1 MTHETGHWKTRKI
14 PQVVQVIHDIYNNL
28 WKKTLEEDKLLGL
41 GDALDAEKLLQMQS
55 PWSVIRNERNLTT
68 QSILQNLKD
77 GSKKK
82 FSTREIFMKWLN
94 ERDEQGLFADSFE
107 NNHSK
112 P

>member
-1 MTHETGHWKTRKI
+1 MTHETGHWKKRKI
-14 PQVVQVIHDIYNNL
+14 PQVAEVINYIYNNL
-28 WKKTLEEDKLLGL
+28 WKKPLEEDKLLGL

-77 GSKKK
+77 GSKKQ